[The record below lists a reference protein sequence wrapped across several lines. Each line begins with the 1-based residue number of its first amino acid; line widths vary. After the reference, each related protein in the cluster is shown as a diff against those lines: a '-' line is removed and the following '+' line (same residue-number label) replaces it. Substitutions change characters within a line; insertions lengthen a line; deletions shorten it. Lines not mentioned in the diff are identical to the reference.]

1 MKLPTAMSFGNAF
14 EGAPEIRVR
23 CNIGSLFDLP
33 NCELVIGKW
42 GNTLL
47 NGGLWSTDAIVGP
60 NNSFK
65 STLSKHK
72 MLSVMDIYGCS
83 TALTLDTEISGTGA
97 RRYEELAQH
106 FTSLKDYD
114 FTSGERWRYMTNAEV
129 YGDVWWAMVKEYCQS
144 KFAKEN
150 KKANTL
156 TTPFVDRNGE
166 YITALIPTV
175 LEIDSISQLSA
186 KQVEEKYNE
195 LDASDGKRNMEDM
208 ASAKAKSKIVRDMPV
223 LTASSGT
230 YVITTAHVGE
240 KKDLDPY
247 NPSMQKF
254 QMMKGNRTVKYIP
267 EAFQFNMNNLYEII
281 SAKPL
286 LNATT
291 RGPEYPKVPGDEFK
305 GDMDLMELTINILRG
320 KGGSSGLVFPL
331 LCSQSDGVLPSLSDF
346 YLVKMN
352 KFGIGGND
360 RNYFIEL
367 YPDCSL
373 SRTTVREKI
382 DNDPKLR
389 RALRLQADLL
399 LLQMVHKTGVNFPR
413 ERICE
418 PKELYEDLKLLGY
431 DWNELLDTVNEWH
444 FREEA
449 QEKPTLTIYDL
460 LNMRAGVYKP
470 YWKTEE
476 WKKSKPK
483 GMEP

>member
-1 MKLPTAMSFGNAF
+1 MLLNKAMAFGDNF
-14 EGAPEIRVR
+14 VGAPEIRTR
-23 CNIGSLFDLP
+23 CNIGSIFDLP
-33 NCELVIGKW
+33 NCELIKGKW
-42 GNTLL
+42 GNTIL
-47 NGGLWSTDAIVGP
+47 NGGLWATDAIVGP

-65 STLSKHK
+65 STISKHK
-72 MLSVMDIYGCS
+72 LLSLMANYIGS
-83 TALTLDTEISGTGA
+83 TALTLDTEISGSGA
-97 RRYEELAQH
+97 RRYEELAQA
-106 FTSLKDYD
+106 FEGLKDYD

-129 YGDVWWAMVKEYCQS
+129 YGDVFWAMVKEYCQTKS
-144 KFAKEN
+144 AKEN

-156 TTPFVDRNGE
+156 TTPMVNRDGE
-166 YITALIPTV
+166 YVTALIPTCI
-175 LEIDSISQLSA
+175 EIDSISQLTA

-208 ASAKAKSKIVRDMPV
+208 ASAKTKSKIVRDMPV
-223 LTASSGT
+223 VTASSGSF
-230 YVITTAHVGE
+230 VIMTAHVGE

-247 NPSMQKF
+247 NPAMQKF
-254 QMMKGNRTVKYIP
+254 QLMKGNRTVKYIP

-281 SAKPL
+281 YAKPL

-291 RGPEYPKVPGDEFK
+291 KAPEYPKVPGDEFK
-305 GDMDLMELTINILRG
+305 GDTDLMELTINILRG
-320 KGGSSGLVFPL
+320 KGGSTGLVFPL
-331 LCSQSDGVLPSLSDF
+331 LCSQTEGVLPSLSDF

-360 RNYFIEL
+360 RSYFIEL
-367 YPDCSL
+367 YPDVNL

-399 LLQMVHKTGVNFPR
+399 LLQMTHKTGVQFPR
-413 ERICE
+413 ERICS
-418 PKELYEDLKLLGY
+418 PKELYEDLKVLGY
-431 DWNELLDTVNEWH
+431 NWDELLDTVNEWH

-449 QEKPTLTIYDL
+449 QSKPTLTIFDL

-470 YWKTEE
+470 YWQTEE